1 MTIRALIVDDE
12 LLACRRLRRLLRA
25 EADVAVV
32 GECADGDSA
41 LAAIRREGP
50 DLVFL
55 DVQMPGVDGLS
66 LLDKVAPGGVAR
78 RPEVVFVTAHDQYAA
93 RAFDHAAVDYVLKP
107 IVPERLREAVR
118 RARLRLAK
126 GDTEAPAPP
135 LDRLLVRERGRAF
148 FVRTEDVDWVEAAGN
163 YARLH
168 QGRRV
173 HAVRTALS
181 ALERRLDP
189 RRFRRVSRSA
199 LVNVDR
205 VAEIQPWFHGDGL
218 VILQS
223 GTRVRLSRRYRDRL
237 FG

>member
-148 FVRTEDVDWVEAAGN
+148 FVRSEDVDWVEAAGN